1 MSGARTRRFFGKG
14 RRIVSDEPHTGSS
27 NPTVRKMLPSDALA
41 IHQLLQE
48 APEAAN
54 WTEDTIRSSL
64 RSDQILAFVSER
76 DKEIQGCIFGA
87 RVADEAE
94 ILNLAAKLQ
103 HRRKGIARAL
113 VLHILSEW
121 QRQNVLRV
129 FLEVRESNSGAICF
143 YTGLGFQQ
151 VGRRKKYYAEPE
163 EDALVLER
171 SSTQTIPSNPQ
182 IGTR

>member
-1 MSGARTRRFFGKG
+1 
-14 RRIVSDEPHTGSS
+14 VSDELRTGSL

-41 IHQLLQE
+41 IQQLLQG
-48 APEAAN
+48 APAAAN
-54 WTEDTIRSSL
+54 WTEDAIRSSL
-64 RSDQILAFVSER
+64 RSDQTLAFVSER
-76 DKEIQGCIFGA
+76 DEEIQGCIFGT

-94 ILNLAAKLQ
+94 ILNLAVKLP

-121 QRQNVLRV
+121 QRQNVQRV

-143 YTGLGFQQ
+143 YAGLGFQQ

-163 EDALVLER
+163 EDALILQR
-171 SSTQTIPSNPQ
+171 ASTQTIPRNPQ
-182 IGTR
+182 SGTR